1 MVEGVEKEWKQSKE
15 CRSKHHDDESSDSSN
30 LIMTKMMTKSPK
42 NDFKIQSTNSR
53 SSLISSFMRRNQED
67 SKIKRS
73 LIPRFKRR

>member
-42 NDFKIQSTNSR
+42 NDFKIQSTSSR
-53 SSLISSFMRRNQED
+53 SMVQLEL
-67 SKIKRS
+67 K
-73 LIPRFKRR
+73 